1 MIDPAAVAG
10 RHVLLVEDTWV
21 SEASAQSEAVSLH
34 RAGDHHV
41 TVMCIA
47 RMLKAKWEDGTYLA
61 SQYATLLPP
70 QQDTTVFNP

>member
-10 RHVLLVEDTWV
+10 RHVLLVEGTWV
-21 SEASAQSEAVSLH
+21 SGASAQSEAVSLH